1 MRKIIKDYLTKE
13 YDNYVKDLEAL
24 TNISTAATAIWKAR
38 KKPIN
43 LWQKKCRRL
52 ARKPSS
58 AITTAAAI

>member
-13 YDNYVKDLEAL
+13 YDNY
-24 TNISTAATAIWKAR
+24 ISTAAMAIWKAR

-52 ARKPSS
+52 VRKLNS
-58 AITTAAAI
+58 ATTIAAVI